1 MKNTNETLQIIEQ
14 DEWLRP
20 CSGELIRRHNEYKNR
35 LIKIESNCGSI
46 VNFANGYKYFG
57 FNRDEKLG
65 GIWYREWLPGAK
77 EVYLFGD
84 FNNWDR
90 YQLPLS
96 MGAEGVWS
104 IFLSDERYAD
114 KLVHKSLIKILIVGD
129 NGTHERIPA
138 YIRRVVQDEQTKDF
152 SGQIWLPNVEFD
164 WSGDNFDSSNIKNPI
179 IYECHIG
186 MAQEELRVGSYS
198 EFTQNMLPRIRD
210 LGYNTIQIMAIS
222 EHPYY
227 GSFGYHVSN
236 FFAPSS
242 RFGTPEEL
250 KTLIKTAHSMGIA
263 VIMDVVHAH
272 YVKNIQEGLNRLDGT
287 DNHYSPQGDSGYQPH
302 WDSMLFDYKKD
313 NVVHFLLS
321 NLKYWLA
328 EFHFDGFRFD
338 GVTSM
343 LYTHHGYTEFD
354 SREKY
359 FDHTINQSSILYL
372 TLANKLIH
380 TLNPHAISIAEDVS
394 GMPGMCYPIEDGG
407 IGFDYRLGMAIPDFW
422 ITLIK
427 EVADEDWSV
436 WEIWNIL
443 TNRLPKVKT
452 ISYAES
458 HDQAMVGDQTIA
470 FRLMGSAMYSDM
482 HKSIESMRVD
492 RGLALHKMIRLITIT
507 LGGQG
512 YMNFMGNE
520 FGHPNWIDFPREGNN
535 WSYEYARREWSL
547 VESDELKYIYLQNF
561 DTEMIRLVKEYDL
574 LNSGYAYNHLMAER
588 EQTMVY
594 SIGDLLF
601 VFNWSPTQSF
611 SDYSIPV
618 PSPGTYTEV
627 LSTDSPQFGGQGRQ
641 VSTTRHFSNPMS
653 CEDGTTQ
660 HFVNIYNTSR
670 CATVYI
676 KEANDNS

>member
-1 MKNTNETLQIIEQ
+1 MKNTDQTLQIIEQ

-20 CSGELIRRHNEYKNR
+20 CSEELISRHNQYLNS
-35 LIKIESNCGSI
+35 IHTIESDCGSI
-46 VNFANGYKYFG
+46 IHYANGHKYFG
-57 FNRDEKLG
+57 FNRDEKLEG
-65 GIWYREWLPGAK
+65 LWYREWLPGAK

-84 FNNWDR
+84 FNGWDR
-90 YQLPLS
+90 YQTPLGK
-96 MGAEGVWS
+96 GAGGVWS
-104 IFLSDERYAD
+104 IFLSDERYGD
-114 KLVHKSLIKILIVGD
+114 KLVHESLVKILVIGD

-138 YIRRVVQDEQTKDF
+138 YIKRVVQDDTTKDF
-152 SGQIWLPNVEFD
+152 TGQLWLPKSEFNWTD
-164 WSGDNFDSSNIKNPI
+164 DTFNIAAIKNPL

-186 MAQEELRVGSYS
+186 MAQEEAKVGSYS
-198 EFTQNMLPRIRD
+198 EFTLNMLPKIRD

-242 RFGTPEEL
+242 RFGTPEDL
-250 KTLIKTAHSMGIA
+250 KTLIKSAHQMGIA

-272 YVKNIQEGLNRLDGT
+272 YVKNLQEGLNRLDGT
-287 DNHYSPQGDSGYQPH
+287 DHHYSPQGDSGYQPY
-302 WDSMLFDYKKD
+302 WDSMLFDYDKD
-313 NVVHFLLS
+313 DVVHFLLS
-321 NLKYWLA
+321 NLKYWLE

-343 LYTHHGYTEFD
+343 LYKHHGYTEFD

-359 FDHTINQSSILYL
+359 FDDTINRSSILYL

-380 TLNPHAISIAEDVS
+380 SLKPNSITIAEDVS

-422 ITLIK
+422 IKLIK
-427 EVADEDWSV
+427 EVPDESWNIWDM
-436 WEIWNIL
+436 WNIL

-470 FRLMGSAMYSDM
+470 FRLMKSAMYSDM
-482 HKSIESMRVD
+482 HKDTQSIDID
-492 RGLALHKMIRLITIT
+492 RGLALHKMIKLITIT

-547 VESDELKYIYLQNF
+547 IDNDELKYIFLQKF
-561 DTEMIRLVKEYDL
+561 DTDMIKLVKEHDL
-574 LNSGYAYNHLMAER
+574 LNRGYAYNQIMDEGD
-588 EQTMVY
+588 QTMAY
-594 SIGDLLF
+594 SIDDLVF

-611 SDYSIPV
+611 LDYSITV
-618 PSPGTYTEV
+618 PSPGTYREV
-627 LSTDSPQFGGQGRQ
+627 LSTDSPTFGGQGRQ
-641 VSTTRHFSNPMS
+641 LSTTRHFSNTMA
-653 CEDGTTQ
+653 CEDGTIK
-660 HFVNIYNTSR
+660 HFINIYNTSR
-670 CATVYI
+670 SATVYI
-676 KEANDNS
+676 KESK